1 MMPTIPVKPIPT
13 TPPSGPTKAIPY
25 VTEPTGPSKS
35 DLFFQGLEN
44 AQVYYNRPDEVT
56 RGRRQGDATVST
68 QYIFSPNNP
77 FIPKKGQYFMSEA
90 NTRGKRKTYGDL
102 DKAREWER
110 EYGLGTQADLEG
122 YNVGNT
128 FKHGGFAAFFA
139 SDYDKYVKK
148 EDGGTSDKDI
158 ATTVT
163 LPDVEISAL
172 TDETYDKLSQAQK
185 YLYSSYIDKDGAVKQ
200 TQAVTLG
207 RDNPMKTHIHWKDAL
222 NLAARNPRTQI
233 RNKPYLYPTPF
244 SMSTTGRGKFRPHYS
259 PFTGNVYVPSRHA
272 LDESRGYVYIDEY
285 GYPRQY
291 YDDMSKEADKKHM
304 ENIFAEYA
312 HADSDVNHPMQNI
325 FGLAISGVDKL
336 RRAVKERGIPDA
348 SDYESNFHYEYHTHH
363 SPKSKEFN
371 PMISERQ
378 RYRNFLMREEAGKE
392 YMKTIDSAIKK
403 PGGGYYKA
411 FENGLYYPYI
421 IEGENEAT
429 IGYGRKRANVLK
441 DYAGGITEE
450 QALKFMDEDIDNALR
465 LAKIYVEENE
475 KSPMYG
481 DVGSFGRLDSAT
493 QYMLADY
500 PYNVGRLSK
509 FPSFAKAVL
518 TNDPVGAEKE
528 YKRVKDKS
536 TNVPLKRNVGFYKEY
551 VQPFI
556 QSITGYPDFNIS
568 NQKEL
573 DIKIKPQDM

>member
-1 MMPTIPVKPIPT
+1 
-13 TPPSGPTKAIPY
+13 
-25 VTEPTGPSKS
+25 
-35 DLFFQGLEN
+35 
-44 AQVYYNRPDEVT
+44 
-56 RGRRQGDATVST
+56 
-68 QYIFSPNNP
+68 
-77 FIPKKGQYFMSEA
+77 
-90 NTRGKRKTYGDL
+90 
-102 DKAREWER
+102 
-110 EYGLGTQADLEG
+110 
-122 YNVGNT
+122 
-128 FKHGGFAAFFA
+128 
-139 SDYDKYVKK
+139 
-148 EDGGTSDKDI
+148 
-158 ATTVT
+158 
-163 LPDVEISAL
+163 
-172 TDETYDKLSQAQK
+172 
-185 YLYSSYIDKDGAVKQ
+185 
-200 TQAVTLG
+200 
-207 RDNPMKTHIHWKDAL
+207 
-222 NLAARNPRTQI
+222 
-233 RNKPYLYPTPF
+233 
-244 SMSTTGRGKFRPHYS
+244 S

-363 SPKSKEFN
+363 SPKSAENQLGEMYGMQNYDMINRRPTLGQYNFPLVEGKAPLQSLVEKFEDGGEGKPLVLNPDYKEFN